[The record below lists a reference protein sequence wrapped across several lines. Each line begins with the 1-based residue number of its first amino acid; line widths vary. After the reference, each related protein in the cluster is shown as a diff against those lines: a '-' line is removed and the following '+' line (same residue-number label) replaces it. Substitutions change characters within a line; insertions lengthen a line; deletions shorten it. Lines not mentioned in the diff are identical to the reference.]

1 MLWKRGHE
9 SPDVIDRRGQSGG
22 GMAGGAL
29 VGLLGLVARSRLGWL
44 GALLLIGGVVLFQR
58 FGGGLL
64 GSDAQPARD
73 SSAAS
78 AARGETEL
86 VQFVSFVF
94 DDAQQTWQQKFAER
108 GAQYQK
114 TKLVLFTN
122 ETSTGC
128 GYGDAAT
135 GPFYCP
141 QDRRVYIDLA
151 FYRELERRLGAP
163 GDFAQ
168 AYVIAHEVGHHVQN
182 LLGISDKVHRSPQ
195 TAQRGAT
202 GLSVR
207 LELQADC
214 FAGIWASS
222 TARRAI
228 LEQGDIEEGLSAAAA
243 IGDDR
248 LQERSTGRVR
258 PETWSHGS
266 SKQRASWFRRG
277 LERGS
282 IDACDTF
289 ADPT

>member
-1 MLWKRGHE
+1 MLWKRGHQ

-22 GMAGGAL
+22 GMGGGAL

-58 FGGGLL
+58 YGGSLGGG
-64 GSDAQPARD
+64 ATQARD
-73 SSAAS
+73 SSAAPGS
-78 AARGETEL
+78 RAETEL

-108 GAQYQK
+108 GAQYKK
-114 TKLVLFTN
+114 TNMVLFTN

-141 QDRRVYIDLA
+141 QDQRVYIDLA
-151 FYRELERRLGAP
+151 FYRELDRRLGAP

-168 AYVIAHEVGHHVQN
+168 AYVIAHELGHHVQN
-182 LLGISDKVHRSPQ
+182 LLGTSNKVHRAPLA
-195 TAQRGAT
+195 AQKGAT

-222 TARRAI
+222 TKNRAL
-228 LEQGDIEEGLSAAAA
+228 LEQGDIEEGLKAAAA

-248 LQERSTGRVR
+248 LQERSSGRVR

-266 SKQRASWFRRG
+266 SKQRATWFRRG
-277 LERGS
+277 LERGN

-289 ADPT
+289 TDPT